1 MPNDFIDLGCGLD
14 SKPMGELPMP
24 KKSYPSFC
32 FTCDEEIAL
41 PDGEFTFTAKGRKI
55 DVGAN
60 TRDPEDPRYRYEIE
74 VQGFKPMGGVKGAVK
89 DMGETFK
96 DRLNKGMAAKMDDE
110 EGE

>member
-1 MPNDFIDLGCGLD
+1 MNEFIDLGCGMD
-14 SKPMGELPMP
+14 SGYGSVSPATSP

-60 TRDPEDPRYRYEIE
+60 TRDPEEPRYRYEIE

-96 DRLNKGMAAKMDDE
+96 DRLKKGMAEKMSE